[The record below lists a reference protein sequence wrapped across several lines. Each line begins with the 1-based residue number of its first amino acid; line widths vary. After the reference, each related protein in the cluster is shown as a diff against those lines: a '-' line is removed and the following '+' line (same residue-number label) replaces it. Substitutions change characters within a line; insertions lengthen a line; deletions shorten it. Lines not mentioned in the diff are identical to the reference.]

1 MSWPDFEWM
10 FIMFNNFQKIIWEL
24 YPTDITGDIT
34 TIIIPERGW
43 PQFIET
49 CLEGGCPGQTRGQER
64 TGLTS
69 TLPAYHHHQQN
80 NSNLF
85 SWFSWM
91 INTSG
96 LNVRVGQIVKRKLM
110 RYSSTDWLRNILS
123 GDFLIFL
130 IWGKSFC
137 PNKDIL
143 AVSPNQI
150 LQDLQLELY
159 ILSKFVKG
167 KNQYSQKFSDLVFQ
181 LKMYSIFCGTGSYR
195 ETVLIVT
202 LSKMTENVFHV
213 CERAHMP
220 KVVIARS
227 SVSLKHR
234 WTRNRITDKS
244 AYKVVNNFSCKCR
257 HLFKFASYNIY
268 YANTIE
274 ALKFKQC
281 EVSLKS

>member
-1 MSWPDFEWM
+1 MSWPGFEWM

-24 YPTDITGDIT
+24 YPTNITGDIT

-85 SWFSWM
+85 SWFSWI

-96 LNVRVGQIVKRKLM
+96 LNVRVGEIVKSQLM
-110 RYSSTDWLRNILS
+110 RYSSADWLRNILS

-130 IWGKSFC
+130 IWDKSFC
-137 PNKDIL
+137 SFKDFL

-150 LQDLQLELY
+150 LQDLQLDLY
-159 ILSKFVKG
+159 TLSKFVKG
-167 KNQYSQKFSDLVFQ
+167 KNQYCQKFSDLVFQ
-181 LKMYSIFCGTGSYR
+181 LKVYSFFVEQGLIGRLCVLWLFPRWPRMPRVR
-195 ETVLIVT
+195 ERTCQKS
-202 LSKMTENVFHV
+202 LSLSFFETQMNTEQTHGQ
-213 CERAHMP
+213 
-220 KVVIARS
+220 K
-227 SVSLKHR
+227 
-234 WTRNRITDKS
+234 RI
-244 AYKVVNNFSCKCR
+244 SCKQF
-257 HLFKFASYNIY
+257 LLQVSAS
-268 YANTIE
+268 
-274 ALKFKQC
+274 F
-281 EVSLKS
+281 

>member
-1 MSWPDFEWM
+1 
-10 FIMFNNFQKIIWEL
+10 
-24 YPTDITGDIT
+24 
-34 TIIIPERGW
+34 
-43 PQFIET
+43 
-49 CLEGGCPGQTRGQER
+49 
-64 TGLTS
+64 
-69 TLPAYHHHQQN
+69 
-80 NSNLF
+80 
-85 SWFSWM
+85 M

-137 PNKDIL
+137 FNKDIL

-167 KNQYSQKFSDLVFQ
+167 KNQHCQKFSDLVFQ

-213 CERAHMP
+213 CERANMP
-220 KVVIARS
+220 KVVIAQF
-227 SVSLKHR
+227 H
-234 WTRNRITDKS
+234 WNTDEHGTDSRTK
-244 AYKVVNNFSCKCR
+244 AHIKVANNFSCKYR

-268 YANTIE
+268 YANTTK